1 MWPRR
6 EFICRAGGNHP
17 GPGNPIPLL
26 PPPDCPC
33 LVLVTTW
40 WVLGGLVPSVFAS
53 VSGLFEGCG
62 FSGKEKTMRRGDDVG
77 ISVAGG

>member
-1 MWPRR
+1 M
-6 EFICRAGGNHP
+6 
-17 GPGNPIPLL
+17 
-26 PPPDCPC
+26 
-33 LVLVTTW
+33 
-40 WVLGGLVPSVFAS
+40 PSVFAS